1 MAIAFSNPYFLPA
14 DESPLDPIPKN
25 GIDDIKYGRQ
35 ISHES
40 SSAPQSTSHSLSS
53 LASSSDSDGSS
64 SSEGSAFL
72 STTTEGSYDGHTGK
86 VHVKRKRKISPKKK
100 QKQYVFPQ
108 KVPLSPS
115 SFQACQVIEKHVK
128 HSGDSQD
135 KDYVSSL
142 NSILREW
149 FELSSQENSEVEHV
163 QGYLMS
169 LADVSKAVLKKI
181 INMADGNGNTALHY
195 SISHGNF
202 LIVNALLESGVCEV
216 NKPNKAG
223 ATAIML
229 TALASI
235 QEERDW
241 RTVEKLFTNGDVNI
255 RASQAGQTAL
265 MLAVSRGKVRM
276 VQLLLQ
282 AGADVN
288 VQDEDGSTAL
298 MCASE
303 HGHLDIVKLL
313 IAQQGCDININDN
326 QGIKNGASSIF
337 TIFSLARLLR

>member
-1 MAIAFSNPYFLPA
+1 MCTSSNIKEWDKFFGNYPYRPSEDLFLKP

-72 STTTEGSYDGHTGK
+72 STTTEGSYDGSHRESTRQEK
-86 VHVKRKRKISPKKK
+86 EENLTKEETKAICLPPK
-100 QKQYVFPQ
+100 
-108 KVPLSPS
+108 
-115 SFQACQVIEKHVK
+115 
-128 HSGDSQD
+128 
-135 KDYVSSL
+135 
-142 NSILREW
+142 
-149 FELSSQENSEVEHV
+149 
-163 QGYLMS
+163 
-169 LADVSKAVLKKI
+169 DVSKAVLKKI

-313 IAQQGCDININDN
+313 IAQQG
-326 QGIKNGASSIF
+326 
-337 TIFSLARLLR
+337 